1 MKKIRLIMVLVIGY
15 LLINTVISFF
25 FNPYY
30 GVEIY
35 GTRHELFK
43 LIGNVYV
50 TQEQLFYEFTKLLKY
65 LSMIPLGLLFLL
77 TTNPSEF
84 ASSLN
89 KVGVPYKAAYGF
101 ALTLRYFPD
110 LQKDYVSISK
120 SQQARGIE
128 MTAKASLM
136 SRIKN
141 ALLILMPLIFSSLE
155 RVDNIS
161 NAMDLRGFGKH
172 KKRTWY
178 TSKKM
183 THEDYLAILIS
194 LVIMFISLGI
204 SIFVNGSRF
213 YNPFI

>member
-1 MKKIRLIMVLVIGY
+1 
-15 LLINTVISFF
+15 
-25 FNPYY
+25 
-30 GVEIY
+30 
-35 GTRHELFK
+35 
-43 LIGNVYV
+43 
-50 TQEQLFYEFTKLLKY
+50 
-65 LSMIPLGLLFLL
+65 MIPLGLLFLL